1 MSNQREEEIRAMQ
14 TQETF
19 PRHGYRYFGHKLL
32 RWAYTDAALL
42 AGMILLAACM
52 VTAQTGSEAAP
63 LRYTLKQAVAT
74 ALEKS
79 REIPLARLQY
89 ETSRQEAGL
98 TRSQFLPN
106 LYTGS
111 GVAYTSGFPILAGGG
126 APALFNLTYN
136 QELFNL
142 PARGDVRAEE
152 QKAEQQRL
160 AIDAVRDGVI
170 ERTVSA
176 YLELSKVRRQ
186 LELVRNE
193 RESAQKILDYTRERM
208 QAGYELPIE
217 VTRAQL
223 TAAQVEQR
231 LAQLEDEEETAADQL
246 RFLLALEPDQAIEVT
261 AETIPP
267 AADQTINQLVAA
279 ALRDNPE
286 VKVAESERAASE
298 EHLRGERGGYW
309 PTIGLIGQYNL
320 LAKFNNYD
328 QFFNKFQRNNFIA
341 GIDVKIPIFASRTS
355 AAVSFAQANLTV
367 SQMQVENKR
376 AQVSLDVRH
385 KARQAREM
393 DTGREV
399 ARLQLELA
407 QQNLQVLQSQFQQG
421 RASIRD
427 LETAQLDENE
437 KWLAFLDADIARQ
450 KAELDLLRTTG
461 QLAQTFR

>member
-1 MSNQREEEIRAMQ
+1 MNNHLQEEIRAMQ
-14 TQETF
+14 VQEIF
-19 PRHGYRYFGHKLL
+19 PRHPYLRSRIKLRL
-32 RWAYTDAALL
+32 SAWMSALL
-42 AGMILLAACM
+42 TATLVLGSACM
-52 VTAQTGSEAAP
+52 GMAQTAGEAAP

-79 REIPLARLQY
+79 RDISLAHLQY

-142 PARGDVRAEE
+142 PARGDVRADE

-160 AIDAVRDGVI
+160 SADAVRDSVI

-193 RESAQKILDYTRERM
+193 RQSAQKILDYTRERM

-231 LAQLEDEEETAADQL
+231 LAQFEDEEETAADQL
-246 RFLLALEPDQAIEVT
+246 RFLLGLEPDQPIEVT

-267 AADQTINQLVAA
+267 AADQTINDLVAA
-279 ALRDNPE
+279 ALRDNPD
-286 VKVAESERAASE
+286 VKMAESERAASE
-298 EHLRGERGGYW
+298 ERLKGERGGYW

-355 AAVSFAQANLTV
+355 AAVSFAQANLTA

-399 ARLQLELA
+399 ARLELELA

-437 KWLAFLDADIARQ
+437 KWLAFLDSDIARQ
-450 KAELDLLRTTG
+450 KAELDLLHTTG
-461 QLAQTFR
+461 QLAQIFR